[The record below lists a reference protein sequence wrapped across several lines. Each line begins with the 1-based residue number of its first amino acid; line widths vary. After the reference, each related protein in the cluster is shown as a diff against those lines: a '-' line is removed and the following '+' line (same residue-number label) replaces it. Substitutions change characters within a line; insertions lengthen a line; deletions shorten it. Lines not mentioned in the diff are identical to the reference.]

1 MAFQQKEWKNR
12 LSEHPTRRLLTP
24 TDGSDAIEVDVTREE
39 GTIMQQGDPFS
50 AANMNDLEQRIAD
63 GIGGGDE
70 NMAPIEE
77 GPESENAYTVG
88 QLLIYEGQLYRV
100 ISAIAIGNTLV
111 AGVNI
116 AATTISNEFVNEL
129 TANGNRLYMDYKNGK
144 YGYNTSPT
152 RGADTFR
159 PFSSADHIRLN
170 LYGYAY
176 GWAEEYGGNAKART
190 TGNGTYTLSGT
201 EVDRITGVSG
211 SMTVAYTNPQGQ
223 SATATLSAGQ
233 TIQIKNS
240 NNITFSW
247 SASGER
253 RGQDGGNAEVSV
265 SASIAVDVY
274 FLPTA

>member
-12 LSEHPTRRLLTP
+12 LSEHPTRRTLTKL
-24 TDGSDAIEVDVTREE
+24 GEDADTMLVEVAREE

-77 GPESENAYTVG
+77 GPESENAYAVG

-100 ISAIAIGNTLV
+100 ISAIAVGNTLV
-111 AGVNI
+111 EDVNI
-116 AATTISNEFVNEL
+116 EATTISNEFVGEL

-152 RGADTFR
+152 RGADTFF
-159 PFSSADHIRLN
+159 PFNRADHIRLN

-176 GWAEEYGGNAKART
+176 GWAAMYGTDAEAHT
-190 TGNGTYTLSGT
+190 TGSGTYKLSGV
-201 EVDRITGVSG
+201 EIDHITGISG
-211 SMTVAYTNPQGQ
+211 SMTVSYTNGQGQ
-223 SATATLSAGQ
+223 SVSQSLSAGQ
-233 TIQIKNS
+233 TVSIGNS
-240 NNITFSW
+240 NDVTFSW
-247 SASGER
+247 QNSASQHKHSSSG
-253 RGQDGGNAEVSV
+253 DASCSV
-265 SASIAVDVY
+265 SASVVVDVY
-274 FLPTA
+274 F